1 MLKQSSSWDAE
12 NYKAT
17 YTIEDECGRQF
28 IGTAIA
34 HEEDYD
40 FATELAGTEIAYL
53 RATIKYLQSIKRD
66 ILKPQLAALKQLYY
80 SINRSKQFNPKSYES
95 KMLFNQI
102 EIKEEDIKA
111 INIEIYK
118 HKEFLR
124 DYINNKDKAFKIL
137 RKRRAR
143 QVSLDE
149 NN

>member
-17 YTIEDECGRQF
+17 YIIEDECGRQF
-28 IGTAIA
+28 IGEAIA
-34 HEEDYD
+34 HEEDHD
-40 FATELAGTEIAYL
+40 FATELAGTQIACL
-53 RATIKYLQSIKRD
+53 RATIKYLQSVKRD

-80 SINRSKQFNPKSYES
+80 SINRSNKFNPKSYES

-111 INIEIYK
+111 INLEIHR
-118 HKEFLR
+118 HKEFLHN
-124 DYINNKDKAFKIL
+124 YINDKDRAFKIM
-137 RKRRAR
+137 RRYRASR
-143 QVSLDE
+143 VTLDE